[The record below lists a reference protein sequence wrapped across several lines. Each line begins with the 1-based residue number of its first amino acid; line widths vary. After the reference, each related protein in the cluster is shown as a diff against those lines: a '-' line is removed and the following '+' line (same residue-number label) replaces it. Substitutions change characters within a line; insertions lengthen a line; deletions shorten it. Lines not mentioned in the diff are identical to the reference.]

1 MRKFTVT
8 VNGVAYNVEVNEGAA
23 VAAAAPAPAPAA
35 AAPVAAGETSVDSPM
50 PGKITS
56 ISKKVGDAVKEG
68 DEVMVLEAMKMGNPI
83 MAPCAGT
90 IKSVAVTVGQSVQ
103 GGDQLFVVG

>member
-1 MRKFTVT
+1 
-8 VNGVAYNVEVNEGAA
+8 
-23 VAAAAPAPAPAA
+23 
-35 AAPVAAGETSVDSPM
+35 M
-50 PGKITS
+50 PGKITT
-56 ISKKVGDAVKEG
+56 ISKKVGDAVNEG

-90 IKSVAVTVGQSVQ
+90 IKSIAVTVGQSVQ